1 MSGGGL
7 PGEAVEVDND
17 LLKVTGYVQKLRHRH
32 GNVTPAS
39 VNKVDGPQVRG
50 GGENIFTVGHGGV
63 L

>member
-7 PGEAVEVDND
+7 PEEAVEVDND

-39 VNKVDGPQVRG
+39 VNKVDGP
-50 GGENIFTVGHGGV
+50 
-63 L
+63 